1 MASVFVQIASYH
13 DFELGKTIA
22 DISVKASGEHEIFFG
37 VHHCFYKE
45 REIHIP
51 SVPNLKI
58 IESQAPDNIG
68 VGIARGL
75 ANSFYDG
82 QDYYLQ
88 VDSHTRIYPNWDR
101 SLINLVNRYLDEGIS
116 RPLLTAYPGSYSYDD
131 NLREY
136 NEYTADVTAISFAQK
151 PAMFATQLIPSQ
163 LAITPDQGDIQRSV
177 SAGFI
182 FSTGD
187 FADVGFNEK
196 IMFWG
201 EEILLAASAYT
212 NGFEL
217 RIPDRQYAYHLYFE
231 HDAVFQKN
239 MRRHIWNDFPDEYAS
254 KDAISKAEVV
264 DIFTTRRIG
273 RGALGYLRTLEEY
286 GQYSGLDFD
295 TRKIIA
301 QEEHDE

>member
-22 DISVKASGEHEIFFG
+22 DVAVKASGEHEIHFG
-37 VHHCFYKE
+37 IHHCFYKA

-51 SVPNLKI
+51 AVPNLKI

-68 VGIARGL
+68 VGLARGL
-75 ANSFYDG
+75 ANSLYDG

-88 VDSHTRIYPNWDR
+88 IDGHTRMYRNWDS
-101 SLINLVNRYLDEGIS
+101 SLVDLLTQYEDEGTS
-116 RPLLTAYPGSYSYDD
+116 RPLFTTYPGSYYYDD
-131 NLREY
+131 NLREHV
-136 NEYTADVTAISFAQK
+136 EYSSDVTGISFAQK
-151 PAMFATQLIPSQ
+151 PGNFASQLIPSQ
-163 LAITPDQGDIQRSV
+163 LAITPDMGDLQRSI

-182 FSTGD
+182 FTTGE
-187 FADVGFNEK
+187 FADIGFNEK

-217 RIPDRQYAYHLYFE
+217 RIPDRQYTYHLYFD

-239 MRRHIWNDFPDEYAS
+239 MRRHIWNDYPDEYAT
-254 KDAISKAEVV
+254 KDAISKAEVI
-264 DIFTTRRIG
+264 DIFSTRRIG

-286 GQYSGLDFD
+286 GQYAGLDFD
-295 TRKIIA
+295 TRKIIV
-301 QEEHDE
+301 EEENNE